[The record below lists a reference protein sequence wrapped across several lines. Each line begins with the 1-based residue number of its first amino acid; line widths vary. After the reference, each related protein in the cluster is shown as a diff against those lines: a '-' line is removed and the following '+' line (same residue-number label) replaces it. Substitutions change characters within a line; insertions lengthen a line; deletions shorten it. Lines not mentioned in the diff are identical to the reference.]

1 MTEARTRKPSPR
13 AEPALAE
20 PLLESPTDCTGPL
33 LARID
38 ANGWMVIMGQL
49 AIYAYECGSS
59 RSEGVGGGM
68 WVGIGVG
75 ANDTKVLA
83 NGVHKLRTKPVIEGG
98 GPQGVGVWESAQ
110 RWAGR
115 SVLK

>member
-1 MTEARTRKPSPR
+1 MHTNAARRGAKEWEEA
-13 AEPALAE
+13 
-20 PLLESPTDCTGPL
+20 C
-33 LARID
+33 
-38 ANGWMVIMGQL
+38 V
-49 AIYAYECGSS
+49 
-59 RSEGVGGGM
+59 GVG
-68 WVGIGVG
+68 VGVG
-75 ANDTKVLA
+75 ANDTEVLA